1 MGAGPVP
8 IPQMVANANGVVIN
22 HLGSTMNQVI
32 DRVILMAQYAFQT
45 RSDKIFGIS
54 GPSTAAM
61 EMGITNL
68 LWPGRKALVLELGI
82 FSARFRELAEG
93 VGADVISLKSDG
105 LTPTSVE
112 QVREVLEREGD
123 IDLLTIVQ
131 GETSCGIRNIWLQEI
146 AAVANQFGVLVVVDA
161 VCTLTTIPLEMDDW
175 GVDCVVTGGQKGLSS
190 IPGVSLIAFSE
201 RAWEVVES
209 RKTRC
214 PHWCLDARRAL
225 NFWSLKRY
233 HYTAPVPGI
242 LAMHEALRL
251 ICQETLAVRFKR
263 HHESSRALQAGLE
276 AMGLK
281 LYVPHEYRLNSVIA
295 IEVPTT
301 VDIPKM
307 LQHMISHFHVEIS
320 AAFGLS
326 IVRIGQ
332 MGEQCRHHN
341 LHKVL
346 YATGM
351 SFLGNGVSV
360 DVANGMSRLEERL
373 AFSRMGKR

>member
-1 MGAGPVP
+1 
-8 IPQMVANANGVVIN
+8 
-22 HLGSTMNQVI
+22 
-32 DRVILMAQYAFQT
+32 
-45 RSDKIFGIS
+45 
-54 GPSTAAM
+54 
-61 EMGITNL
+61 
-68 LWPGRKALVLELGI
+68 
-82 FSARFRELAEG
+82 
-93 VGADVISLKSDG
+93 
-105 LTPTSVE
+105 
-112 QVREVLEREGD
+112 
-123 IDLLTIVQ
+123 
-131 GETSCGIRNIWLQEI
+131 
-146 AAVANQFGVLVVVDA
+146 
-161 VCTLTTIPLEMDDW
+161 
-175 GVDCVVTGGQKGLSS
+175 
-190 IPGVSLIAFSE
+190 
-201 RAWEVVES
+201 
-209 RKTRC
+209 
-214 PHWCLDARRAL
+214 
-225 NFWSLKRY
+225 
-233 HYTAPVPGI
+233 
-242 LAMHEALRL
+242 
-251 ICQETLAVRFKR
+251 
-263 HHESSRALQAGLE
+263 
-276 AMGLK
+276 MGLK